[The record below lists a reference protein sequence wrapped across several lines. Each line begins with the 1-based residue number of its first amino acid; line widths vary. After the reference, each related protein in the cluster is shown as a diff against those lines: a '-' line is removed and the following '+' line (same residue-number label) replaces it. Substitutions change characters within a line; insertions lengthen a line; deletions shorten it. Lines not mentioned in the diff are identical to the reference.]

1 MSDSRARSIR
11 RPHWLAFAAGILLT
25 SSACVLTF
33 FPADVSLPAR
43 EQAAAPAGNQASPPA
58 SDDGG
63 QATLIA
69 ALATQVEGLSE
80 RLDAQAT
87 FVHYLATR
95 PAPGF
100 VTPLAPDGPTPNTA
114 LHGAVEI
121 ENGSC
126 CVGGIAG
133 ETITVLVAFL
143 ADSPF
148 GPITEMRV
156 LAAPG
161 RQTPPDFER
170 APWRPFVTS
179 ISYEVPI
186 FINWTSFYIHVQFRD
201 ALGNLSPVYVD
212 DIAVEGMPAP
222 PTPTP

>member
-1 MSDSRARSIR
+1 MPDPRARKGR
-11 RPHWLAFAAGILLT
+11 RPRLLAFAAGILLT

-43 EQAAAPAGNQASPPA
+43 DRAATADRSEVTQPS
-58 SDDGG
+58 SDAAG

-69 ALATQVEGLSE
+69 ALATQVEGLGE

-100 VTPLAPDGPTPNTA
+100 VTPLAPAGPTPNAA

-133 ETITVLVAFL
+133 ETTSVQVAFL

-148 GPITEMRV
+148 GAITEMRV

-161 RQTPPDFER
+161 RQTPPDFEL
-170 APWRPFVTS
+170 APWRPFVTN
-179 ISYEVPI
+179 ISYEIPI
-186 FINWTSFYIHVQFRD
+186 FINWTSFHIHVQFRD

-222 PTPTP
+222 PPTP